1 MLTIWTIA
9 EWIANILVLGLGLLI
24 WIGVLFGGLA
34 LIVCSMTLYDRLKR
48 KFPV

>member
-9 EWIANILVLGLGLLI
+9 EWIANILVLGIALLV

-34 LIVCSMTLYDRLKR
+34 LIVFTITLYDRVKR
-48 KFPV
+48 RLSV